1 MKGYTSVEKLVD
13 RRSEPRKKV
22 DQYYS
27 VEIPISELGV
37 VYQFK
42 IWNAESTS
50 MFVLVKE
57 DSGILPWLKVGD
69 RLNMKY
75 YPTDLF
81 YAIEYLDTEIRNIT
95 KQDQGRLK
103 GHYLVG
109 LEILDSQDQNKIH
122 WLYRSNKTQI
132 SPFNMLLGNIY
143 RVEKSGVNRSSLNFT

>member
-1 MKGYTSVEKLVD
+1 MKEYASVDKLVD

-42 IWNAESTS
+42 IWNIESTS
-50 MFVLVKE
+50 LFVLVKE

-69 RLNMKY
+69 ILNMKY
-75 YPTDLF
+75 YSTD
-81 YAIEYLDTEIRNIT
+81 YPVEYLDTEIRNIT

-109 LEILDSQDQNKIH
+109 FEILDSQDQNKIH

-132 SPFNMLLGNIY
+132 SLFNMLLMNLGDV
-143 RVEKSGVNRSSLNFT
+143 VESVA

>member
-1 MKGYTSVEKLVD
+1 MKEYALANKLVE

-22 DQYYS
+22 NQFYS

-42 IWNAESTS
+42 IWNIESTS
-50 MFVLVKE
+50 LFVLVKE

-69 RLNMKY
+69 ILNMKY
-75 YPTDLF
+75 YSTD
-81 YAIEYLDTEIRNIT
+81 YPVEYLDTEIRNIT

-109 LEILDSQDQNKIH
+109 FEILDSQDQNKIH

-132 SPFNMLLGNIY
+132 SLFDMLLMNLGDV
-143 RVEKSGVNRSSLNFT
+143 VESVA